1 MQQNRLFAEPKIL
14 PGESPVK
21 GKLVLS
27 LLLAAGPLTAY
38 ADQLV
43 PAGSVITCTVAE
55 PKISS
60 KTQNIGDP
68 ILCQLSHSE
77 AYGRSSFPYGSYLVG
92 QFAEYKDPGHFVG
105 KGWMELKFDRLVVQP
120 DTIVPINVRVVAT
133 PKYPVDKEGR
143 IHGTGHPVRDA
154 IEWAIPLLWPI
165 DLINLPR
172 RGPRPVLAAETRLT
186 MKVLDDFGIPTPQEN
201 AVRTPALISRQ
212 TPDEPTYQNY
222 RQPPPQQYQQPYYP
236 PQQQSYQPPPP
247 TYPQVQSY
255 SPAPGGSYS
264 YAPQGAGT
272 TVVVVQAPQPVY
284 QQPSPTIVVQQ
295 AAPSYPP
302 PQGPPVLV
310 PYGYG
315 PVRYAVPYRPR
326 FYAPY

>member
-1 MQQNRLFAEPKIL
+1 MAH
-14 PGESPVK
+14 
-21 GKLVLS
+21 
-27 LLLAAGPLTAY
+27 

-43 PAGSVITCTVAE
+43 PAGSVISCTIAE
-55 PKISS
+55 PKVSS

-68 ILCQLSHSE
+68 ILCQLSHVE
-77 AYGRSSFPYGSYLVG
+77 MYGRSTFPYGSYLVG

-120 DTIVPINVRVVAT
+120 DTVVPINVRVVAT

-154 IEWAIPLLWPI
+154 IEWSIPLLWPI

-212 TPDEPTYQNY
+212 TPDEPTYQSY
-222 RQPPPQQYQQPYYP
+222 RQPEPQYQQPAQQPYYP
-236 PQQQSYQPPPP
+236 PQQQYAPPMQQSYAPPPQP
-247 TYPQVQSY
+247 T
-255 SPAPGGSYS
+255 YS
-264 YAPQGAGT
+264 YAQPAQSP
-272 TVVVVQAPQPVY
+272 TVIVVQAPQPVY
-284 QQPSPTIVVQQ
+284 MQAPAPTVVVQQ
-295 AAPSYPP
+295 GPSYPP
-302 PQGPPVLV
+302 PPPPVAV
-310 PYGYG
+310 GPYGYG
-315 PVRYAVPYRPR
+315 PARFVVPYRPR
-326 FYAPY
+326 YWAPY